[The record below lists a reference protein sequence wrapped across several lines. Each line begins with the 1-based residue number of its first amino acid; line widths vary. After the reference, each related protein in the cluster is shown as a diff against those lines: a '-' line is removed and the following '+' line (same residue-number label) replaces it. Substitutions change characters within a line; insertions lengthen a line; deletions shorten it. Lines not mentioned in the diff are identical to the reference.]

1 MKQLEEQI
9 LVSCVCCFVKNII
22 PMRILSIAGNTL
34 TTNMHGLLK
43 GQVQHVCHIV
53 YNIAHL
59 KKFALVPS
67 TIICFILKSLTIFHE
82 SLPRINDIMSHY

>member
-43 GQVQHVCHIV
+43 VK
-53 YNIAHL
+53 YNMYVIL
-59 KKFALVPS
+59 C
-67 TIICFILKSLTIFHE
+67 TILHTHTKDEWYNE
-82 SLPRINDIMSHY
+82 SLLNLKNSKVANTYVYWEGEFWPNG